1 MWPKTDQIV
10 VFGAKEP
17 GIALTIRNI
26 PGQQQETDTNLH
38 QLSFKQLQGFFTHAI
53 MNKIGFRRCL

>member
-10 VFGAKEP
+10 VFGKKEP
-17 GIALTIRNI
+17 ETGLTIRNI

-38 QLSFKQLQGFFTHAI
+38 LLLYVTLI
-53 MNKIGFRRCL
+53 